1 MNLQLT
7 AAINLIIF
15 LYKTIWIVL
24 KAVERHYH
32 DTKTGYNLWRKIKN
46 LQVISTMS
54 PFIYDAI
61 LLKKKLR
68 AD

>member
-1 MNLQLT
+1 MEKN
-7 AAINLIIF
+7 
-15 LYKTIWIVL
+15 
-24 KAVERHYH
+24 
-32 DTKTGYNLWRKIKN
+32 KN

-68 AD
+68 ADWKIFF